1 MFSLDYKYLSFLR
14 DKSSYLDEK
23 IIKYKCSLKLVNCQ
37 SHKYSSQKVEL
48 KKKKKVTDSALSKSS
63 RPVINV

>member
-48 KKKKKVTDSALSKSS
+48 KKKKGNRFSIVQKFQTSD
-63 RPVINV
+63 

>member
-48 KKKKKVTDSALSKSS
+48 KKKKK
-63 RPVINV
+63 R